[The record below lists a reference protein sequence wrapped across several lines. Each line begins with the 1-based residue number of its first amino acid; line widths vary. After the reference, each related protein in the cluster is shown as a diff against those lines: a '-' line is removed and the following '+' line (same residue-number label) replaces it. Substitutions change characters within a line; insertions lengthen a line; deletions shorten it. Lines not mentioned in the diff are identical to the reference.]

1 LSAIAIYLRRALKDQ
16 VEERLSLFL
25 SSIIIYKTVKF
36 TQEKYFNIIINLIRN
51 YSLCKDVNYGLEDKM
66 LEEFNEIYSECS
78 EGDREEILSA
88 RYITKI
94 LTLVYYQCEEYI
106 RRRLSELYEESRL
119 NNLTDLQA
127 EISFLQGNFSNCIDI
142 YVRSKKSAKIL
153 LF

>member
-1 LSAIAIYLRRALKDQ
+1 
-16 VEERLSLFL
+16 
-25 SSIIIYKTVKF
+25 
-36 TQEKYFNIIINLIRN
+36 
-51 YSLCKDVNYGLEDKM
+51 M

-78 EGDREEILSA
+78 EGDKEEILSA